1 MAHEGLHEDASKLNA
16 DTVER
21 HRAWVSAIEELEAID
36 WYDQR
41 IDATTDEQLRT
52 ILAHNRDEEKEHAA
66 MLIAWLAERDAIF
79 AAELKEKLASEPGET
94 NEQPPPA
101 GDGSLGIGSLRG
113 RTS

>member
-1 MAHEGLHEDASKLNA
+1 VAHEGLHEDASRLNA
-16 DTVER
+16 DTIER

-52 ILAHNRDEEKEHAA
+52 ILTHNRDEEKEHAA
-66 MLIAWLAERDAIF
+66 MLIAWLAEHDAIF
-79 AAELKEKLASEPGET
+79 AAELREKLAGEPGET

-113 RTS
+113 RAS

>member
-1 MAHEGLHEDASKLNA
+1 VAHEGLHEDASKLNA
-16 DTVER
+16 DTIER
-21 HRAWVSAIEELEAID
+21 HRAWISAIEELEAID

-79 AAELKEKLASEPGET
+79 AAELREKLAAEPGET

>member
-1 MAHEGLHEDASKLNA
+1 MAHEGLHEDASKVNA
-16 DTVER
+16 DTIER
-21 HRAWVSAIEELEAID
+21 HRAWVSAVEELEAID

-41 IDATTDEQLRT
+41 IDATTDEKLRT

-66 MLIAWLAERDAIF
+66 LLIAWLAERDAIF
-79 AAELKEKLASEPGET
+79 AAELTEKLASHGET
-94 NEQPPPA
+94 NEEPPSA

>member
-16 DTVER
+16 DTIER

-52 ILAHNRDEEKEHAA
+52 ILAHNRDDEKEHAA

-79 AAELKEKLASEPGET
+79 AAELKEKLASHGET
-94 NEQPPPA
+94 NEEPPPA

>member
-1 MAHEGLHEDASKLNA
+1 
-16 DTVER
+16 
-21 HRAWVSAIEELEAID
+21 VSAIEELEAID

-41 IDATTDEQLRT
+41 IDATTDEKLRT

-66 MLIAWLAERDAIF
+66 LLIAWLASAMRSSRGAEGQ
-79 AAELKEKLASEPGET
+79 AARATARRTRSRRR
-94 NEQPPPA
+94 

>member
-1 MAHEGLHEDASKLNA
+1 MAHEGLHEDASKVNA
-16 DTVER
+16 DTIER

-66 MLIAWLAERDAIF
+66 LLIAWLAARDAIF
-79 AAELKEKLASEPGET
+79 AAELKEKLASEPGDT
-94 NEQPPPA
+94 NEQPTPA

>member
-16 DTVER
+16 DTIER
-21 HRAWVSAIEELEAID
+21 HRAWISAIEELEAID

-41 IDATTDEQLRT
+41 IDATTDEQLKT

-79 AAELKEKLASEPGET
+79 AAELKAKLASEPGET
-94 NEQPPPA
+94 SEAPPPA

-113 RTS
+113 RS